1 MSSGPARDTQI
12 VQAAGNGD
20 DGIGKALSGVAELIL
35 GNATD
40 LHPGDGVLH
49 PDANPGQA
57 AVVPFLARLQFNVLR
72 LFFGCRWAFTAR

>member
-12 VQAAGNGD
+12 VQATGNLHHS
-20 DGIGKALSGVAELIL
+20 IGQSIGGVAELIL